1 MFNEHN
7 KSMAK
12 AEKLEFQTEVSQLL
26 KLMINS
32 VYSEKEV
39 FVRELVSNASD
50 ACDKLRYLATTKEK
64 LLQSDP
70 DLKIKIEINK
80 KDNIVTIVDNG
91 IGMNKKDLVN
101 NLGTIARSGTAQFI
115 KEATETKDL
124 SLIGQFGVGFYSA
137 FMVASDLKVVTRKAG
152 ENKLW
157 IWKSDGESNFTIE
170 ETDDLDQLKSN
181 RGTKIFLTITK
192 ENKEFLDKIRIEE
205 IIRKY
210 SDHISI
216 PIFVQNYG
224 DKEEEKPEAINSAL
238 ALWTR
243 PKNKIT
249 KDQYKEFYNHV
260 GQMFDDPWMTS
271 HYKAEGQI
279 EYTVLNFI
287 PSTKPFDLYDPARE
301 NRLKLYVKK
310 VFITDNCPELIP
322 PYLRFLRGVIDSED
336 LPLNISRE
344 MLQNN
349 PVVKK
354 IRNALVKR
362 TINDL
367 KKKLVADRASF
378 EQFWSNFGPV
388 IKEGIYEDFE
398 KKDNLLEIAL
408 FKNSNSTK
416 LITLDEYIETM
427 DKKQKDI
434 YFITGDSYDNIIN
447 NPRLEGYKS
456 RGINVLILD
465 DPVDSFWTS
474 STPSFKEKNIKSI
487 TKGIDDLD
495 NIGKKKKDEKEKKED
510 KSIEPLIVLL
520 KEKLK
525 DKVKDVRTSSRLTE
539 SPVCLVADESSMD
552 PQLEKILQQ
561 HNQLQQGISLKI
573 LELNPDHKLIKKLA
587 KMSKD
592 KSLIGDIENIAILL
606 YEQSMILDGEKPSDP
621 VNFSKKLIDTI
632 SASIN

>member
-1 MFNEHN
+1 MP
-7 KSMAK
+7 KS
-12 AEKLEFQTEVSQLL
+12 EKLEFQTEVSQLL

-64 LLQSDP
+64 LIQDDP
-70 DLKIKIEINK
+70 DLKVQIQVNK
-80 KDNIVTIVDNG
+80 KANSISFIDNG
-91 IGMNKKDLVN
+91 IGMNKKDLIE

-115 KEATETKDL
+115 KEMSESKTKDL

-137 FMVASDLKVVTRKAG
+137 FMVATDTQVTTRKAG
-152 ENKLW
+152 ENKIW

-170 ETDDLDQLKSN
+170 ESEDLDLLESN
-181 RGTKIFLTITK
+181 RGTKIDLTLSK
-192 ENKEFLDKIRIEE
+192 EGKDYLDKTKIED
-205 IIRKY
+205 IIRRY

-216 PIFVQNYG
+216 PIFVTDG
-224 DKEEEKPEAINSAL
+224 TEKKDESSEPVNSAS
-238 ALWTR
+238 AIWTR

-249 KDQYKEFYNHV
+249 KEQYKEFYNHV

-271 HYKAEGQI
+271 HYKAEGKI

-322 PYLRFLRGVIDSED
+322 PYLRFLRGIIDSED

-349 PVVKK
+349 PVVTK

-362 TINDL
+362 TISDL
-367 KKKLVADRASF
+367 KKKLLADRKSF
-378 EQFWSNFGPV
+378 EEFWNNFGPV
-388 IKEGIYEDFE
+388 LKEGIYEDFE
-398 KKDNLLEIAL
+398 RKDSLLEIAL
-408 FKNSNSTK
+408 FKNLNSDK
-416 LITLDEYIETM
+416 LISLDEYIEAM
-427 DKKQKDI
+427 PKKQKSI
-434 YFITGDSYDNIIN
+434 YFITGDGYQNIVNSPII
-447 NPRLEGYKS
+447 EGYKS
-456 RGINVLILD
+456 RNIDVLILD

-474 STPSFKEKNIKSI
+474 ATPNYKEKDFKSV
-487 TKGIDDLD
+487 TRGVDDLS
-495 NIGKKKKDEKEKKED
+495 NIDGKKKDEKENKED
-510 KSIEPLIVLL
+510 KSTDPLINLL

-525 DKVKDVRTSSRLTE
+525 DKVKDVRTSSRLTD
-539 SPVCLVADESSMD
+539 SPACLVSDESAMD

-561 HNQLQQGISLKI
+561 HNQLQQGVSLKI
-573 LELNPDHKLIKKLA
+573 MEINPNHKLIKALT
-587 KMSKD
+587 KMSKNKD
-592 KSLIGDIENIAILL
+592 SINKVEDAAFLL
-606 YEQSMILDGEKPSDP
+606 YEQSRIVEGDKPSDP
-621 VNFSKKLIDTI
+621 IAFSKKLIETI
-632 SASIN
+632 SASINS

>member
-1 MFNEHN
+1 
-7 KSMAK
+7 MAK
-12 AEKLEFQTEVSQLL
+12 SEKLEFQTEVSQLL

-70 DLKIKIEINK
+70 DLKIQIEIDK
-80 KDNIVTIVDNG
+80 KENQITITDNG
-91 IGMNKKDLVN
+91 IGMNRDDLVN

-137 FMVASDLKVVTRKAG
+137 FMVASDLTVITRKAG
-152 ENKLW
+152 EKKLW
-157 IWKSDGESNFTIE
+157 IWKSDGESNFTIDE
-170 ETDDLDQLKSN
+170 SDDLEQLNSN
-181 RGTKIFLTITK
+181 RGTKIILSITK
-192 ENKEFLDKIRIEE
+192 EGKEYLEKTRIEE

-216 PIFVQNYG
+216 PIFVRDTK
-224 DKEEEKPEAINSAL
+224 DKEDEKPEAINSAL

-249 KDQYKEFYNHV
+249 KEQYKEFYNHV
-260 GQMFDDPWMTS
+260 GQMFDDPWLTS

-354 IRNALVKR
+354 IRNALVRR
-362 TINDL
+362 TIGDL
-367 KKKLVADRASF
+367 KKKLANDRSSY
-378 EQFWSNFGPV
+378 EEFWSNFGPV
-388 IKEGIYEDFE
+388 IKEGIYEDTE
-398 KKDNLLEIAL
+398 KKDTLLEIAL
-408 FKNSNSTK
+408 FKNSNSSK
-416 LITLDEYIETM
+416 LITLDEYIEAM
-427 DKKQKDI
+427 GKKQSDI
-434 YFITGDSYDNIIN
+434 YFITGDSYNNVIN
-447 NPRLEGYKS
+447 NPSLEGYKS

-465 DPVDSFWTS
+465 DAVDSFWTS
-474 STPSFKEKNIKSI
+474 ATPNFKEKNIKSV
-487 TKGIDDLD
+487 TKGVDDLD
-495 NIGKKKKDEKEKKED
+495 SISKKKTDDKEKKED
-510 KSIEPLIVLL
+510 KSLEPLIVLL
-520 KEKLK
+520 KDKLK
-525 DKVKDVRTSSRLTE
+525 EKVKDVRTSSRLTE
-539 SPVCLVADESSMD
+539 SPVCLVVDESAMD

-561 HNQLQQGISLKI
+561 HNQLQQAASLKI
-573 LELNPDHKLIKKLA
+573 LEINPDHKLIKKLA

-592 KSLIGDIENIAILL
+592 KASVGDIENIGILL

-621 VNFSKKLIDTI
+621 INFSKKLIDTI
-632 SASIN
+632 SASLS

>member
-1 MFNEHN
+1 
-7 KSMAK
+7 MAK
-12 AEKLEFQTEVSQLL
+12 SEKLEFQTEVSQLL

-70 DLKIKIEINK
+70 DLKIQIEIDK
-80 KDNIVTIVDNG
+80 KENQITITDNG
-91 IGMNKKDLVN
+91 IGMNRDDLVN

-137 FMVASDLKVVTRKAG
+137 FMVASDLTVITRKAG
-152 ENKLW
+152 EKKLW
-157 IWKSDGESNFTIE
+157 IWKSDGESNFTIDE
-170 ETDDLDQLKSN
+170 SDDLEQLNSN
-181 RGTKIFLTITK
+181 RGTKIILSITK
-192 ENKEFLDKIRIEE
+192 ESKEYLEKTRIEE

-216 PIFVQNYG
+216 PIFVRDTK
-224 DKEEEKPEAINSAL
+224 DKEDEKPEAINSAL

-249 KDQYKEFYNHV
+249 KEQYKEFYNHV
-260 GQMFDDPWMTS
+260 GQMFDDPWLTS

-354 IRNALVKR
+354 IRNALVRR
-362 TINDL
+362 TIGDL
-367 KKKLVADRASF
+367 KKKLANDRSSY
-378 EQFWSNFGPV
+378 EEFWSNFGPV
-388 IKEGIYEDFE
+388 IKEGIYEDTE
-398 KKDNLLEIAL
+398 KKDTLLEIAL
-408 FKNSNSTK
+408 FKNSNSSK
-416 LITLDEYIETM
+416 LITLDEYIEAM
-427 DKKQKDI
+427 GKKQNDI
-434 YFITGDSYDNIIN
+434 YFITGDSYNNVIN
-447 NPRLEGYKS
+447 NPSLEGYKS

-465 DPVDSFWTS
+465 DAVDSFWTS
-474 STPSFKEKNIKSI
+474 ATPNFKEKNIKSV
-487 TKGIDDLD
+487 TKGVDDLD
-495 NIGKKKKDEKEKKED
+495 SISKKKTDDKDKKED
-510 KSIEPLIVLL
+510 KSLEPLIVLL
-520 KEKLK
+520 KDKLK
-525 DKVKDVRTSSRLTE
+525 EKVKDVRTSSRLTE
-539 SPVCLVADESSMD
+539 SPVCLVVDESAMD

-561 HNQLQQGISLKI
+561 HNQLQQAASLKI
-573 LELNPDHKLIKKLA
+573 LEINPDHKLIKKLA

-592 KSLIGDIENIAILL
+592 KASVGDIENIGILL

-632 SASIN
+632 SASLS

>member
-1 MFNEHN
+1 
-7 KSMAK
+7 MAK
-12 AEKLEFQTEVSQLL
+12 SEKLEFQTEVSQLL

-70 DLKIKIEINK
+70 DLKIQIEIDK
-80 KDNIVTIVDNG
+80 KENQITITDNG
-91 IGMNKKDLVN
+91 IGMNRDDLVN

-137 FMVASDLKVVTRKAG
+137 FMVASDLTVITRKAG
-152 ENKLW
+152 EKKLW
-157 IWKSDGESNFTIE
+157 IWKSDGESNFTIDE
-170 ETDDLDQLKSN
+170 SDDLEQLNSN
-181 RGTKIFLTITK
+181 RGTKIILSITK
-192 ENKEFLDKIRIEE
+192 EGKEYLEKTRIEE

-216 PIFVQNYG
+216 PIFVRDTK
-224 DKEEEKPEAINSAL
+224 DKEDEKPEAINSAL

-249 KDQYKEFYNHV
+249 KEQYKEFYNHV
-260 GQMFDDPWMTS
+260 GQMFDDPWLTS

-354 IRNALVKR
+354 IRNALVRR
-362 TINDL
+362 TIGDL
-367 KKKLVADRASF
+367 KKKLANDRSSY
-378 EQFWSNFGPV
+378 EEFWSNFGPV
-388 IKEGIYEDFE
+388 IKEGIYEDTE
-398 KKDNLLEIAL
+398 KKDTLLEIAL
-408 FKNSNSTK
+408 FKNSNSSK
-416 LITLDEYIETM
+416 LITLDEYIEAM
-427 DKKQKDI
+427 GKKQNDI
-434 YFITGDSYDNIIN
+434 YFITGDSYNNVIN
-447 NPRLEGYKS
+447 NPSLEGYKS

-465 DPVDSFWTS
+465 DAVDSFWTS
-474 STPSFKEKNIKSI
+474 ATPNFKEKNIKSV
-487 TKGIDDLD
+487 TKGVDDLD
-495 NIGKKKKDEKEKKED
+495 SISKKKTDDKEKKED
-510 KSIEPLIVLL
+510 KSLEPLIVLL
-520 KEKLK
+520 KDKLK
-525 DKVKDVRTSSRLTE
+525 EKVKDVRTSSRLTE
-539 SPVCLVADESSMD
+539 SPVCLVVDESAMD

-561 HNQLQQGISLKI
+561 HNQLQQAASLKI
-573 LELNPDHKLIKKLA
+573 LEINPDHKLIKKLA

-592 KSLIGDIENIAILL
+592 KASVGDIENIGILL

-632 SASIN
+632 SASLS

>member
-1 MFNEHN
+1 
-7 KSMAK
+7 MAK
-12 AEKLEFQTEVSQLL
+12 SEKLEFQTEVSQLL

-70 DLKIKIEINK
+70 DLKIQIEIDK
-80 KDNIVTIVDNG
+80 KENQITITDNG
-91 IGMNKKDLVN
+91 IGMNRDDLVN

-137 FMVASDLKVVTRKAG
+137 FMVASDLTVITRKAG
-152 ENKLW
+152 EKKLW
-157 IWKSDGESNFTIE
+157 IWKSDGESNFTIDE
-170 ETDDLDQLKSN
+170 SDDLEQLNSN
-181 RGTKIFLTITK
+181 RGTKIILSITK
-192 ENKEFLDKIRIEE
+192 EGKEYLEKTRIEE

-216 PIFVQNYG
+216 PIFVRDTK
-224 DKEEEKPEAINSAL
+224 DKEDEKLEAINSAL

-249 KDQYKEFYNHV
+249 KEQYKEFYNHV
-260 GQMFDDPWMTS
+260 GQMFDDPWLTS

-354 IRNALVKR
+354 IRNALVRR
-362 TINDL
+362 TIGDL
-367 KKKLVADRASF
+367 KKKLANDRSSY
-378 EQFWSNFGPV
+378 EEFWSNFGPV
-388 IKEGIYEDFE
+388 IKEGIYEDTE
-398 KKDNLLEIAL
+398 KKDTLLEIAL
-408 FKNSNSTK
+408 FKNSNSSK
-416 LITLDEYIETM
+416 LITLDEYIEAM
-427 DKKQKDI
+427 GKKQNDI
-434 YFITGDSYDNIIN
+434 YFITGDSYNNVIN
-447 NPRLEGYKS
+447 NPSLEGYKS

-465 DPVDSFWTS
+465 DAVDSFWTS
-474 STPSFKEKNIKSI
+474 STPNFKEKNIKSI
-487 TKGIDDLD
+487 TKGVDDLD
-495 NIGKKKKDEKEKKED
+495 SISKKKTDDKDKKED
-510 KSIEPLIVLL
+510 KSLEPLIVLL
-520 KEKLK
+520 KDKLK
-525 DKVKDVRTSSRLTE
+525 EKVKDVRTSSRLTE
-539 SPVCLVADESSMD
+539 SPVCLVVDESAMD

-561 HNQLQQGISLKI
+561 HNQLQQAASLKI
-573 LELNPDHKLIKKLA
+573 LEINPDHKLIKKLA
-587 KMSKD
+587 KMCKD
-592 KSLIGDIENIAILL
+592 KASIGDIENIGILL

-621 VNFSKKLIDTI
+621 INFSKKLIDTI
-632 SASIN
+632 SASLR

>member
-1 MFNEHN
+1 
-7 KSMAK
+7 MAK
-12 AEKLEFQTEVSQLL
+12 SEKLEFQTEVSQLL

-70 DLKIKIEINK
+70 DLKIQIEIDK
-80 KDNIVTIVDNG
+80 KENLITITDNG
-91 IGMNKKDLVN
+91 IGMNRDDLVN

-137 FMVASDLKVVTRKAG
+137 FMVASDLTVITRKAG
-152 ENKLW
+152 EKKLW
-157 IWKSDGESNFTIE
+157 IWKSDGESNFTIDE
-170 ETDDLDQLKSN
+170 SDDLEQLNSN
-181 RGTKIFLTITK
+181 RGTKIILSITK
-192 ENKEFLDKIRIEE
+192 EGKEYLEKIRIEE

-216 PIFVQNYG
+216 PIFVRDIK
-224 DKEEEKPEAINSAL
+224 DKEDEKPEAINSAL

-249 KDQYKEFYNHV
+249 KEQYKEFYNHV
-260 GQMFDDPWMTS
+260 GQMFDDPWLTS

-354 IRNALVKR
+354 IRNALVRR
-362 TINDL
+362 TIGDL
-367 KKKLVADRASF
+367 KKKLTNDRTSY
-378 EQFWSNFGPV
+378 EEFWSNFGPV
-388 IKEGIYEDFE
+388 IKEGIYEDAE
-398 KKDNLLEIAL
+398 KKDTLLEIAL

-416 LITLDEYIETM
+416 LITLDEYIDSM
-427 DKKQKDI
+427 SKKQKDI
-434 YFITGDSYDNIIN
+434 YFITGDSYTNVIN
-447 NPRLEGYKS
+447 NPSLEGYKS

-465 DPVDSFWTS
+465 DAVDSFWTS
-474 STPSFKEKNIKSI
+474 STPNFKEKNIKSVS
-487 TKGIDDLD
+487 KGVDDLES
-495 NIGKKKKDEKEKKED
+495 ISKKKTDDKDKKED
-510 KSIEPLIVLL
+510 KSLEPLIILL
-520 KEKLK
+520 KDKLK
-525 DKVKDVRTSSRLTE
+525 EKVKDVRTSSRLTE
-539 SPVCLVADESSMD
+539 SPVCLVVDESAMD

-561 HNQLQQGISLKI
+561 HNQLQQGAALKI
-573 LELNPDHKLIKKLA
+573 LEINPDHKLIKKLA

-592 KSLIGDIENIAILL
+592 KASVGDIENIGILL

-632 SASIN
+632 SASIS

>member
-1 MFNEHN
+1 
-7 KSMAK
+7 MAK
-12 AEKLEFQTEVSQLL
+12 SEKLEFQTEVSQLL

-70 DLKIKIEINK
+70 DLKIQIEIDK
-80 KDNIVTIVDNG
+80 KENQITITDNG
-91 IGMNKKDLVN
+91 IGMNRDDLVN

-137 FMVASDLKVVTRKAG
+137 FMVASDLTVITRKAG
-152 ENKLW
+152 EKKLW
-157 IWKSDGESNFTIE
+157 IWKSDGESNFTIDE
-170 ETDDLDQLKSN
+170 SDDLEQLNSN
-181 RGTKIFLTITK
+181 RGTKIILSITK
-192 ENKEFLDKIRIEE
+192 EGKEYLEKTRIEE

-216 PIFVQNYG
+216 PIFVRDTK
-224 DKEEEKPEAINSAL
+224 DKEDEKPEAINSAL

-249 KDQYKEFYNHV
+249 KEQYKEFYNHV
-260 GQMFDDPWMTS
+260 GQMFDDPWLTS

-354 IRNALVKR
+354 IRNALVRR
-362 TINDL
+362 TIGDL
-367 KKKLVADRASF
+367 KKKLANDRSSY
-378 EQFWSNFGPV
+378 EEFWSNFGPV
-388 IKEGIYEDFE
+388 IKEGIYEDTE
-398 KKDNLLEIAL
+398 KKDTLLEIAL
-408 FKNSNSTK
+408 FKNSNSSK
-416 LITLDEYIETM
+416 LITLDEYIEAM
-427 DKKQKDI
+427 GKKQNDI
-434 YFITGDSYDNIIN
+434 YFITGDSYNNVIN
-447 NPRLEGYKS
+447 NPSLEGYKS

-465 DPVDSFWTS
+465 DAVDSFWTS
-474 STPSFKEKNIKSI
+474 ATPNFKEKNIKSV
-487 TKGIDDLD
+487 TKGVDDLD
-495 NIGKKKKDEKEKKED
+495 SISKKKTDDKDKKED
-510 KSIEPLIVLL
+510 KSLEPLIVLL
-520 KEKLK
+520 KDKLK
-525 DKVKDVRTSSRLTE
+525 EKVKDVRTSSRLTE
-539 SPVCLVADESSMD
+539 SPVCLVVDESAMD

-561 HNQLQQGISLKI
+561 HNQLQQAASLKI
-573 LELNPDHKLIKKLA
+573 LEINPDHKLIKKLA

-592 KSLIGDIENIAILL
+592 KESVGDIENIGILL

-632 SASIN
+632 SASLS

>member
-1 MFNEHN
+1 
-7 KSMAK
+7 MAK
-12 AEKLEFQTEVSQLL
+12 SEKLEFQTEVSQLL

-70 DLKIKIEINK
+70 DLKIQIEIDK
-80 KDNIVTIVDNG
+80 KENQITITDNG
-91 IGMNKKDLVN
+91 IGMNRDDLVN

-137 FMVASDLKVVTRKAG
+137 FMVASDLTVITRKAG
-152 ENKLW
+152 EKKLW
-157 IWKSDGESNFTIE
+157 IWKSDGESNFTIDE
-170 ETDDLDQLKSN
+170 SDDLEQLNSN
-181 RGTKIFLTITK
+181 RGTKIILSITK
-192 ENKEFLDKIRIEE
+192 EGKEYLEKTRIEE

-216 PIFVQNYG
+216 PIFVRDTK
-224 DKEEEKPEAINSAL
+224 DKEDEKPEAINSAL

-249 KDQYKEFYNHV
+249 KEQYKEFYNHV
-260 GQMFDDPWMTS
+260 GQMFDDPWLTS

-354 IRNALVKR
+354 IRNALVRR
-362 TINDL
+362 TIGDL
-367 KKKLVADRASF
+367 KKKLANDRSSY
-378 EQFWSNFGPV
+378 EEFWSNFGPV
-388 IKEGIYEDFE
+388 IKEGIYEDTE
-398 KKDNLLEIAL
+398 KKDTLLEIAL
-408 FKNSNSTK
+408 FKNSNSSK
-416 LITLDEYIETM
+416 LITLDEYIGAM
-427 DKKQKDI
+427 GKKQKDI
-434 YFITGDSYDNIIN
+434 YFITGDSYNNVIN
-447 NPRLEGYKS
+447 NPSLEGYKS

-465 DPVDSFWTS
+465 DAVDSFWTS
-474 STPSFKEKNIKSI
+474 ATPNFKEKNIKSI
-487 TKGIDDLD
+487 TKGVDDLD
-495 NIGKKKKDEKEKKED
+495 SISKKKTDDKDKKED
-510 KSIEPLIVLL
+510 KSLEPLIVLL
-520 KEKLK
+520 KDKLK
-525 DKVKDVRTSSRLTE
+525 EKVKDVRTSSRLTE
-539 SPVCLVADESSMD
+539 SPVCLVVDESAMD

-561 HNQLQQGISLKI
+561 HNQLQQAASLKI
-573 LELNPDHKLIKKLA
+573 LEINPDHKLIKKLA

-592 KSLIGDIENIAILL
+592 KASVGDIENIGILL

-632 SASIN
+632 SASLS

>member
-1 MFNEHN
+1 
-7 KSMAK
+7 MAK
-12 AEKLEFQTEVSQLL
+12 SEKLEFQTEVSQLL

-70 DLKIKIEINK
+70 DLKIQIETDK
-80 KDNIVTIVDNG
+80 KENQITITDNG
-91 IGMNKKDLVN
+91 IGMNRDDLVN

-137 FMVASDLKVVTRKAG
+137 FMVASDLTVITRKAG
-152 ENKLW
+152 EKKLW
-157 IWKSDGESNFTIE
+157 IWKSDGESNFTIDE
-170 ETDDLDQLKSN
+170 SDDLEQLNSN
-181 RGTKIFLTITK
+181 RGTKIILSITK
-192 ENKEFLDKIRIEE
+192 EGKEYLEKTRIEE

-216 PIFVQNYG
+216 PIFVRDIK
-224 DKEEEKPEAINSAL
+224 DKEDEKPEAINSAL

-249 KDQYKEFYNHV
+249 KEQYKEFYNHV
-260 GQMFDDPWMTS
+260 GQMFDDPWLTS

-354 IRNALVKR
+354 IRNALVRR
-362 TINDL
+362 TIGDL
-367 KKKLVADRASF
+367 KKKLANDRSSY
-378 EQFWSNFGPV
+378 EEFWSNFGPV
-388 IKEGIYEDFE
+388 IKEGIYEDTE
-398 KKDNLLEIAL
+398 KKDTLLEIAL
-408 FKNSNSTK
+408 FKNSNSSK
-416 LITLDEYIETM
+416 LITLDEYIGAM
-427 DKKQKDI
+427 GKKQKDI
-434 YFITGDSYDNIIN
+434 YFITGDSYNNVIN
-447 NPRLEGYKS
+447 NPSLEGYKS

-465 DPVDSFWTS
+465 DAVDSFWTS
-474 STPSFKEKNIKSI
+474 ATPNFKEKNIKSI
-487 TKGIDDLD
+487 TKGVDDLD
-495 NIGKKKKDEKEKKED
+495 SISKKKTDDKDKKED
-510 KSIEPLIVLL
+510 KSLEPLIVLL
-520 KEKLK
+520 KDKLK
-525 DKVKDVRTSSRLTE
+525 EKVKDVRTSSRLTE
-539 SPVCLVADESSMD
+539 SPVCLVVDESAMD

-561 HNQLQQGISLKI
+561 HNQLQQAASLKI
-573 LELNPDHKLIKKLA
+573 LEINPDHKLIKKLA

-592 KSLIGDIENIAILL
+592 KASVGDIENIGILL

-632 SASIN
+632 SASLS